1 MAVTVKARARGL
13 LRTTKDLLGEKALP
27 KDVRAALERLDGA
40 LKRTWADLESEAVGS
55 EIADGEPVDNDQAGA
70 DPVTEA
76 ASFPTTGT
84 LREARNVGQW
94 FEAEIHRAFTMLADG
109 QFGEGQLT
117 REERIALSSC
127 IGDALDA
134 FSQKLG
140 QLAPQLYERDPYE
153 QVPLPPIQPNAAGVM
168 GEAVPDDGTA
178 LAEALSGDVVPL
190 VERAVRQDGT
200 ARMRLIK
207 PGWGTSGYYSADVLR
222 RDGPQVFKAGTL
234 QFVDH
239 PTMAEESDRPERSLK
254 DLGAVLVS
262 DARWEDDP
270 VSGPGLYAQAKVFSD
285 FRPVLEELAPYI
297 GASIRTDGRV
307 RMGEAEGRQGR
318 IVEQIMATPS
328 TSVDFVTR
336 AGAGGGV
343 MELYEAA
350 RLAGRR
356 AAAPAVVQ
364 NDRGGMEM
372 DEQEMKGLREAKDS
386 AEAQVARLQEAL
398 MLREARDVATD
409 ELAKM
414 ELPEPTRNRLLETLS
429 KKPTLVDGKLDRAA
443 FATQVREAA
452 TAELAYLAEASGAGR
467 ITGMGSTEGRE
478 LRAEDVEKRL
488 TGAFLELGL
497 SESLAKKAAKG
508 R

>member
-27 KDVRAALERLDGA
+27 KDVREALERLDGA

-55 EIADGEPVDNDQAGA
+55 EIADSEQAAGNDQAGA

-76 ASFPTTGT
+76 ASTPDPVA

-94 FEAEIHRAFTMLADG
+94 FEAEIHRAFTMIADG

-127 IGDALDA
+127 IGDALNA

-153 QVPLPPIQPNAAGVM
+153 QVPLPPIQPTEVM
-168 GEAVPDDGTA
+168 GEAVPDDGTV
-178 LAEALSGDVVPL
+178 LAEAISGDVVPL
-190 VERAVRQDGT
+190 VERAVRSDGT
-200 ARMRLIK
+200 ARIRLIR
-207 PGWGTSGYYSADVLR
+207 PGWGTSGYYSTEVLR

-239 PTMAEESDRPERSLK
+239 PTMTEESERPERSLK

-262 DARWEDDP
+262 DARWEEDP
-270 VSGPGLYAQAKVFSD
+270 VNGPGLYADAKVFSD
-285 FRPVLEELAPYI
+285 FRPVLEEMAPYI
-297 GASIRTDGRV
+297 GTSIRTDGRV

-318 IVEQIMATPS
+318 IVEQIISTPS

-350 RLAGRR
+350 RQGGRR
-356 AAAPAVVQ
+356 AASPTVVH

-372 DEQEMKGLREAKDS
+372 DEQELKELREAKES

-398 MLREARDVATD
+398 MLREARDVATE

-414 ELPEPTRNRLLETLS
+414 ELPEPTRNRLLETQS
-429 KKPTLVDGKLDRAA
+429 KRPILVDGKLDRAA

-467 ITGMGSTEGRE
+467 ITGMGSSGNG
-478 LRAEDVEKRL
+478 LQDEDVKKRL

-497 SESLAKKAAKG
+497 SESLAQKAAKG